1 MPKRLTTEE
10 FIRRAKSI
18 YGNKYDYSKA
28 KYTGSNNKITIICKK
43 HGEFKQ
49 RPVHHLNKY
58 NGCAMCCGSGKYLG
72 TKIFIKKAKIKHGN
86 LYDYSQSK
94 YKKWNILIKIICP
107 IHGVF
112 KQLPH
117 NHLKGA
123 GCFKCSIKNKPQC
136 FPKSNSQFISEA
148 NKIHNNLYDYSQV
161 NYKGNKIKIKIL
173 CKKHGIFL
181 QTPKSHLKG
190 SGCPKCN
197 LSKGET
203 KIIKFLNDNNIKYEC
218 QKKFLNLI
226 NNGRNSL
233 RFDFYI
239 PSKNLLIEYDGIQHY
254 KGGKIFNHI
263 LTKKEFEEIR
273 KRDKI
278 KSKYAKNNNIKL
290 LRIPYFQFKEIN
302 KILKK
307 FL

>member
-1 MPKRLTTEE
+1 M
-10 FIRRAKSI
+10 
-18 YGNKYDYSKA
+18 
-28 KYTGSNNKITIICKK
+28 
-43 HGEFKQ
+43 
-49 RPVHHLNKY
+49 
-58 NGCAMCCGSGKYLG
+58 
-72 TKIFIKKAKIKHGN
+72 
-86 LYDYSQSK
+86 
-94 YKKWNILIKIICP
+94 
-107 IHGVF
+107 
-112 KQLPH
+112 
-117 NHLKGA
+117 
-123 GCFKCSIKNKPQC
+123 
-136 FPKSNSQFISEA
+136 
-148 NKIHNNLYDYSQV
+148 
-161 NYKGNKIKIKIL
+161 
-173 CKKHGIFL
+173 
-181 QTPKSHLKG
+181 KG